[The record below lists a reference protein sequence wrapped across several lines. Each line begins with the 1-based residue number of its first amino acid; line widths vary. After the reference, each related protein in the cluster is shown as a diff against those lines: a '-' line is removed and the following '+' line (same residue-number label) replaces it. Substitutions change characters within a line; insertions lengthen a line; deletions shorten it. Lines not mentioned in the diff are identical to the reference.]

1 MMERERNRRQAR
13 KSRTLKK
20 QCTDRMQEQ
29 LTQLH
34 KEAVSDRKKGN
45 AFFMFFADDCRRG
58 RAGRGRG
65 WGGIRGRV
73 PASPP

>member
-34 KEAVSDRKKGN
+34 KEAVSVAVTGK
-45 AFFMFFADDCRRG
+45 A
-58 RAGRGRG
+58 
-65 WGGIRGRV
+65 
-73 PASPP
+73 